1 MPTAQVNGIGIYYEE
16 AGEGEPLVLVHN
28 VIANVHSYDYNFPV
42 FAKNFR
48 TIRFDLRGHGRSSKV
63 ENEADAPDYYT
74 YENTAEDLY
83 QLLKH
88 LGVGSCYLLGQ
99 AYWGVSTISTF
110 YARHPEMVKAII
122 PVGCE
127 LLATPGGEGLFDRLS
142 GELKEGFIKLHEVA
156 RNEGME
162 AVFEARKQTKTFWG
176 DKVINSPH
184 IMELFKQM
192 YRETSPITFLNF
204 PLMRP
209 DLKQE
214 IVDAFNEN
222 RVPMLM
228 LMGEQDPA
236 PAENIAIMKR
246 DYPNCHGL
254 ILTDCGHYIALENP
268 DDFNRAVVNFI
279 AGVRGGLY
287 S

>member
-1 MPTAQVNGIGIYYEE
+1 MPIAHVNGIEIYYEE
-16 AGEGEPLVLVHN
+16 EGEGEPLVLVHN

-42 FAKNFR
+42 FAKKFR
-48 TIRFDLRGHGRSSKV
+48 TIRFDLRGHGQSSKV
-63 ENEADAPDYYT
+63 DNEADAPDYYT

-88 LGVGSCYLLGQ
+88 LGVESCYLLGQ
-99 AYWGVSTISTF
+99 AYWGVSTVSTF
-110 YARHPEMVKAII
+110 YARHPEMVKALI

-127 LLATPGGEGLFDRLS
+127 LLATPEGTGLFDMLS
-142 GELKEGFIKLHEVA
+142 GELKEGFIKLHQVA
-156 RNEGME
+156 REEGME

-176 DKVINSPH
+176 DKVFNSPH

-204 PLMRP
+204 PLMSP
-209 DLKQE
+209 ALKQE
-214 IVDAFNEN
+214 ITDAFNDN
-222 RVPMLM
+222 QVPMMM
-228 LMGEQDPA
+228 LMGEQDPD
-236 PAENIAIMKR
+236 PAKNIAVMKK

-254 ILTDCGHYIALENP
+254 TLSDCGHYIALENP
-268 DDFNRAVVNFI
+268 EDFNRAVFNFI
-279 AGVRGGLY
+279 AGVKSGLY